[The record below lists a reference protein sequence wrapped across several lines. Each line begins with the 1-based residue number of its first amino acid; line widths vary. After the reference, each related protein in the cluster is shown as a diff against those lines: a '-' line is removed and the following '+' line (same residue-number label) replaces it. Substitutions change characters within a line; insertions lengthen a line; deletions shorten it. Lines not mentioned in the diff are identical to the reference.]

1 MKIVKFDPILLR
13 DAERVLEHAPYPV
26 REEIFSLLDVFSKN
40 TYIAYSLGFPVGI
53 ACSDIFDGR
62 KRAKFAVFVQPKY
75 RRRGIG
81 KDLFLSVLEQAKQ
94 AGMKSLVCDFP
105 SDSDNVFFVSSLGFE
120 KRYSSHFMTISVT
133 SRRSVSG
140 FEQYD
145 DSMFLSFVNAEAK
158 AFYPIRS
165 RLGIEPVVIE
175 PNENIRSFL
184 SKAADKY
191 FVYRENG
198 EVLAGGGVYNAEITD
213 IFVAPKLRGQ
223 GVGRKIVERCLFE
236 AYKLGYK
243 TVSLWVIAENIP
255 AVSLY
260 SSVGFTIER
269 THDFFVLQI

>member
-26 REEIFSLLDVFSKN
+26 REDIFSLLDVFSKN
-40 TYIAYSLGFPVGI
+40 AYIAYSLGFPVGI
-53 ACSDIFDGR
+53 ACSDIFNGR

-81 KDLFLSVLEQAKQ
+81 KELFLSVLEQANQ

-120 KRYSSHFMTISVT
+120 KRYSSHFMTIPVT
-133 SRRSVSG
+133 ARRSVSG

-184 SKAADKY
+184 SISKVSPSFIY
-191 FVYRENG
+191 LHFILNG
-198 EVLAGGGVYNAEITD
+198 KFHQVNLLKNKKIL
-213 IFVAPKLRGQ
+213 PKL
-223 GVGRKIVERCLFE
+223 KIIL
-236 AYKLGYK
+236 
-243 TVSLWVIAENIP
+243 TNS
-255 AVSLY
+255 
-260 SSVGFTIER
+260 
-269 THDFFVLQI
+269 

>member
-26 REEIFSLLDVFSKN
+26 REDIFSLLDVFSKN
-40 TYIAYSLGFPVGI
+40 AYIAYSLGFPVGI
-53 ACSDIFDGR
+53 ACSDIFNGR

-81 KDLFLSVLEQAKQ
+81 KELFLSVLEQANQ

-120 KRYSSHFMTISVT
+120 KRYSSHFMTIPVT
-133 SRRSVSG
+133 ARRSVSG

-145 DSMFLSFVNAEAK
+145 DSMFLSFVNDEAK

-165 RLGIEPVVIE
+165 RLGIEPIVIE

-223 GVGRKIVERCLFE
+223 GLGRKIVERCLFE

-243 TVSLWVIAENIP
+243 TVSLWVIAENTP

-260 SSVGFTIER
+260 LSIGFTVER
-269 THDFFVLQI
+269 THDFFVKQI